1 MRGQEIVGRPLH
13 RRARVQNKVLALFKR
28 KEWLSVADI
37 TIALG
42 VCDPRGHIRELR
54 EKGYPIT
61 DKWIKRADG
70 VRFKV
75 YHLGAIYV

>member
-1 MRGQEIVGRPLH
+1 MSKGDVVARPLSE
-13 RRARVQNKVLALFKR
+13 RARVQGKVLALFKR
-28 KEWLSVADI
+28 KTWLSVADI

-75 YHLGAIYV
+75 YHLGATYV